1 MHDLNKDIIFP
12 LQIFALSNNVLYNFP
27 EQGVVPV
34 LYVIYAQDK
43 ADSLEKRLSVR
54 PAHLARLQLLHDE
67 GRLLTAGPMPAVDSN
82 DPGAAGF
89 TGSTVIAEFES
100 LEAAQA
106 WADADPYVAAGV
118 YEHVSVKPFTAGEL
132 QIGRLLDEL
141 DGGGLFIK
149 REMPNGRTEERPR
162 ACYLSWQKVR
172 IPARH
177 QLCQRTFAT
186 AVVTKDGDH
195 PRFDIVKVIT
205 ERRMR

>member
-1 MHDLNKDIIFP
+1 M
-12 LQIFALSNNVLYNFP
+12 
-27 EQGVVPV
+27 

-89 TGSTVIAEFES
+89 ES

-118 YEHVSVKPFTAGEL
+118 YEHVSVKPF
-132 QIGRLLDEL
+132 
-141 DGGGLFIK
+141 K
-149 REMPNGRTEERPR
+149 
-162 ACYLSWQKVR
+162 KV
-172 IPARH
+172 
-177 QLCQRTFAT
+177 F
-186 AVVTKDGDH
+186 
-195 PRFDIVKVIT
+195 
-205 ERRMR
+205 